1 MQNKPSTA
9 SDKETGQ
16 KGKKAYILGGKKIL

>member
-16 KGKKAYILGGKKIL
+16 KEKKHTLEKKILSR